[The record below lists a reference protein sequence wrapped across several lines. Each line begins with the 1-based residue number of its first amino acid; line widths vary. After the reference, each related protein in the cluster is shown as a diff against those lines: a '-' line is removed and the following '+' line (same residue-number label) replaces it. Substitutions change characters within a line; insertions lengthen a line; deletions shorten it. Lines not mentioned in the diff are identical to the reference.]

1 MTKNSHPL
9 TIVDRYR
16 QFLLKPFP
24 YLDGWKSRLFLVLFS
39 SGFSVVF
46 IYFFNPFNI
55 RSIDYEGALL
65 HFIPIELVSLSG
77 ALTLGI
83 TQFYLREKLGFDRLN
98 VGRFLGWFC
107 LEAFL
112 ICIVVY
118 VLFGVWE
125 KPFFTEFSII
135 IDYSLSLSILPYL
148 VACLLILV
156 VKLSK
161 TEAQQKQQPAMANM
175 PLLFRDKNGKGVLS
189 LRTEQILFLKSEN
202 NYVAIHH
209 VQEGQLK
216 CSLIRNNLKEVTN
229 ALAGTNFLRVHRSYT
244 VNLNQIVSAQR
255 KKDGYLLHLAGL
267 TAKKL
272 KVSETYRSVF
282 EEKYLNR

>member
-1 MTKNSHPL
+1 
-9 TIVDRYR
+9 
-16 QFLLKPFP
+16 
-24 YLDGWKSRLFLVLFS
+24 LFLVLFS

-55 RSIDYEGALL
+55 RSIDYKGALL
-65 HFIPIELVSLSG
+65 DFIPIELVGLTG
-77 ALTLGI
+77 AVTLGI
-83 TQFYLREKLGFDRLN
+83 TQFYLRKKLGFDHLN

-135 IDYSLSLSILPYL
+135 VDYSLSLSILPYL
-148 VACLLILV
+148 FACLLILV

-161 TEAQQKQQPAMANM
+161 AEAQQKQPPVVDNM
-175 PLLFRDKNGKGVLS
+175 PLLFRDENGKGILS

-216 CSLIRNNLKEVTN
+216 CSLIRNNLKEVTS
-229 ALAGTNFLRVHRSYT
+229 ALAGTNFLRVHRSYI
-244 VNLNQIVSAQR
+244 VNLNRIVSAQR
-255 KKDGYLLHLAGL
+255 KKDGYLLHLSGL
-267 TAKKL
+267 TTHEL

-282 EEKYLNR
+282 EEKYLNK